1 MRSETIGSQ
10 APTDRRAPRVVA
22 HRSLRALAPLAAQ
35 LDALNLA
42 SRRPSPFDTF
52 AYLEAFSAHDEHA
65 VPGQE
70 PLLLVAFDGDAPVGF
85 LPLRKVPRRVLGVP
99 TTEILFL
106 VGHDNDRPRII
117 ARPEDE
123 ARCAEAFY
131 RHLFTQERGF
141 SLLHLNEQDA
151 ASALDALPASRDLRR
166 YHLHRFPNNPNATL
180 DLAYPS
186 SEAYLEALSKNQR
199 RQLHKDLR
207 RLLAAGEV
215 ELVSSSDPGAVHA
228 LFDLYLDLEQ
238 RSWKSK
244 IGGHIGRHPERVAF
258 FRSLLEPD
266 QPMSMRV
273 DLLLLSGLPIAGYVS
288 GAFEGRLYGF
298 EEAYD
303 EAYRDLSPGNVLLL
317 MAVMEA
323 IERRYRSLNLLGNYA
338 YYKAR
343 WRATITETHAV
354 QLFRKGSLL
363 HLKLLGGEALRRL
376 RPPITQGDVAFNLAK
391 RELTEPEINAA
402 PGERP
407 ERDEPRGRALAVLS
421 ALDAAGAGVERRGG
435 ADLRALLLPE
445 RKAPPM
451 VRAGAQRAA
460 AVRP

>member
-1 MRSETIGSQ
+1 MRHENIDVQ
-10 APTDRRAPRVVA
+10 APSESGAPRVVPY
-22 HRSLRALAPLAAQ
+22 RSLRALAPLAAR

-52 AYLEAFSAHDEHA
+52 AYLQAFCAHDEHA

-85 LPLRKVPRRVLGVP
+85 LPLRCAPRRVLGLP
-99 TTEILFL
+99 TTEIGFL

-117 ARPEDE
+117 ARADDE

-131 RHLFTQERGF
+131 RYLFTEERGF

-151 ASALDALPASRDLRR
+151 ASALDALPAARELRR
-166 YHLHRFPNNPNATL
+166 YHLHRFPNNPNATI
-180 DLAYPS
+180 DLPYAS
-186 SEAYLEALSKNQR
+186 LEAYVEALSKNQR
-199 RQLHKDLR
+199 KQLHKDLR

-228 LFDLYLDLEQ
+228 LFDLYLELEQ

-244 IGGHIGRHPERVAF
+244 IGGHLGRHPERVAF

-266 QPMSMRV
+266 QPLTMRV

-303 EAYRDLSPGNVLLL
+303 EAYRDLSPGNALLL
-317 MAVMEA
+317 LVVEGA
-323 IERRYRSLNLLGNYA
+323 IEQRYRSLNLLGNYA

-343 WRATITETHAV
+343 WLATITETHAV
-354 QLFRKGSLL
+354 QLFRQGSLL

-376 RPPITQGDVAFNLAK
+376 RPPLTQGDVAFNLVK
-391 RELTEPEINAA
+391 RELAEPELGAA

-435 ADLRALLLPE
+435 AALRALLLPE
-445 RKAPPM
+445 RKAPPI
-451 VRAGAQRAA
+451 VRGGAQRAA